1 MLNNFLVPPCHLH
14 LSHALM
20 RPQTNRL
27 NKSNYLN
34 LHIGLHNEPC
44 QTLIKKTNQNLI
56 IIHQSPLIEK
66 LVAWQQKQT
75 TLINL
80 CAASRAQDRAFNFAT
95 LVCRYKK
102 LWKAIPSASHSLLTH
117 LSSA

>member
-1 MLNNFLVPPCHLH
+1 M
-14 LSHALM
+14 
-20 RPQTNRL
+20 
-27 NKSNYLN
+27 
-34 LHIGLHNEPC
+34 HIGLHNEAC
-44 QTLIKKTNQNLI
+44 QPLIKKTSQNPII

-75 TLINL
+75 TLIINL

-95 LVCRYKK
+95 LGCRYKK
-102 LWKAIPSASHSLLTH
+102 LWKAIPSASHSILTH